1 MRPKY
6 LVPAL
11 LSFSMLGALVGL
23 SEPSAALREVPLRT
37 PATTTREAAAAAR
50 PATTAAPVTCHELVG
65 EVEAAFTRAPAGEA
79 ANALHERI
87 VVASRETSCREALDA
102 AALRAPCG
110 AGVGLVTSALFAAE
124 GYPAAATRK
133 HVARAKEMLS
143 QGDGSC
149 LVAVLPSVQF
159 ASDVDLPLA
168 DDVAALAAMKDDNA
182 RAAGWLTLGSLSFRA
197 KTAGNA
203 KLAGTL
209 NARLLAG
216 MRKFP
221 HDAMVVDAAG
231 NAGCESCTP
240 AFDAARRDPNPWVR
254 RTAASAYRFV
264 TNAPAVSAMC
274 ASLRDDGHA
283 AVREH
288 AAWSLAFGGN
298 ALPERSACL
307 VEAVRSDADVD
318 VRRSAARALVNLASV
333 SADASRALLD
343 LHGPELP
350 RDVRIIVLE
359 HLSAGDAPVVHE
371 DPLKG

>member
-23 SEPSAALREVPLRT
+23 SEPRAALREVPRRT
-37 PATTTREAAAAAR
+37 PTSTAREAATTPR
-50 PATTAAPVTCHELVG
+50 PTTTEAPTTCQALAG
-65 EVEAAFTRAPAGEA
+65 EVRAAFADAPAGEA

-87 VVASRETSCREALDA
+87 VVAAREASCREALDA

-133 HVARAKEMLS
+133 HVARAKELLAR
-143 QGDGSC
+143 GDGSC

-159 ASDVDLPLA
+159 ASDVDLALA
-168 DDVAALAAMKDDNA
+168 DDVSALAAMSDENA
-182 RAAGWLTLGSLSFRA
+182 RSAGWLTLGSLSYRA
-197 KTAGNA
+197 KASGNA
-203 KLAGTL
+203 KLASTL
-209 NARLLAG
+209 DARLLAG

-221 HDAMVVDAAG
+221 HDALVVDAAG
-231 NAGCESCTP
+231 NAGCASCTP
-240 AFDAARRDPNPWVR
+240 AFDAARRDGNPWVR

-264 TNAPAVSAMC
+264 TNAPAVAAMC
-274 ASLRDDGHA
+274 ASLRSDGHA
-283 AVREH
+283 SVREH
-288 AAWSLAFGGN
+288 AAWSLAFGSN
-298 ALPERSACL
+298 ALPARTGCL
-307 VEAVRSDADVD
+307 VDAVRSDADLD

-333 SADASRALLD
+333 SREASTALLD